1 MAGKPVL
8 HSSSVREYCAIAN
21 AEAVFKKVICIRQVA
36 LLSTVP
42 AIQAP

>member
-8 HSSSVREYCAIAN
+8 HSSSVREYCAIA
-21 AEAVFKKVICIRQVA
+21 EAVFKVVCTRQEA
-36 LLSTVP
+36 LLSTMP